1 MRAPRRRVLG
11 IVAVGI
17 AVVAMWVPS
26 LVATRFTSDV
36 QHIDFLTR
44 PDRGWRF
51 LYDAIRTT
59 RHAVLGTEGAARGR
73 AERFWWPP
81 SRVHIERVELVY
93 LVRPVTVPTVSGG
106 RQASVHDRTVRPRS
120 RFTWFVYGRIGNRP
134 RQVVGLMDLHS
145 GRVFWDIRRTTPL
158 GAG

>member
-1 MRAPRRRVLG
+1 MRVSRRRVLG
-11 IVAVGI
+11 IVAVGL

-36 QHIDFLTR
+36 QHIDFISR

-51 LYDAIRTT
+51 LYDAIHVS
-59 RHAVLGTEGAARGR
+59 RHAVLGTEGAALGR
-73 AERFWWPP
+73 AQRFWWPP
-81 SRVHIERVELVY
+81 SRVRIDRVELVY
-93 LVRPVTVPTVSGG
+93 LTRPVTVPLTPGG
-106 RQASVHDRTVRPRS
+106 RQASVRDRTVRPRS
-120 RFTWFVYGRIGNRP
+120 RFTWFVHGRIGNRP
-134 RQVVGLMDLHS
+134 QQVVGLMDLRS